1 MKSAGQVVLFAVILS
16 FLESVTAEVK
26 NKDHLE
32 PINDSAQHGESARW
46 PLSGHNQGSVGTFGD
61 LATEMQ
67 KDKKLSEYVSSLRLV
82 GEHLQRL
89 TGKIVALDVHLLN
102 YRRKGQETSEPFK
115 RVLGFINGQSRE
127 LDGEDIST
135 SNRMVLL
142 SGYIGIVRTITSR
155 AVKIVHNLNSLG
167 ATLRELERTID
178 GFDEILPPEGLQLSL
193 GGALELLMTD
203 TYQCPE
209 FHHVE
214 TPDIP
219 EMQQENVNV
228 TLLDFAI
235 VAEHSDRVSRITQE
249 ARDIIEEVK
258 YIKNIIS
265 YSSTL
270 LHAIDG
276 TVVTERN
283 VALNKKASQSSL
295 FRSEYPAERAVD
307 GNTGTVLYPRQECT
321 HTDQEYEPWWK
332 VDLGDTYVISHVTVI
347 NRGDCC
353 GERLRNFMVRV
364 GPFEDIR
371 ENPPCGDIYSETPSD
386 GETID
391 VLCAEPISG
400 RWVSVQLIGREDYLS
415 LCEVQVFSGS
425 EATVDKLTDETS
437 KRWRDDLRCGSE
449 FPAPNA
455 QPGECDP
462 DSCFPCCSQSG
473 YCGNTPEHCDCAD
486 CVNYGFI
493 YGVEQSPAWS
503 SLSEEALL
511 SVPWR
516 KDFRC
521 GPGFSAPGAEV
532 AECNPHS
539 CNPCCSGSGWCGNTE
554 DHCGCPDCVDY
565 RSHGV
570 AGLRWREDGRCGPE
584 FPAPGTDPGECDP
597 ISLFPCCSA
606 ARECGGT
613 AAHCK
618 CEWCIDFR
626 SVGMQ
631 IGKNT
636 TTNQIVDD
644 TSVTKSCQEHQF
656 SCTDGKCLPP
666 NWRCDGDQDCSGGE
680 DEESCGQRTCTSD
693 EFECTYDLN
702 CISVS
707 SRCNNVRDCDD
718 GSDEEDCENFPCKSN
733 QLRCGNTTQCIS
745 IDWRCDADDDC
756 DDGSDEKNC
765 GGTMCQ
771 SDEFQCSTNDSC
783 ISRHWRCDGELDCR
797 DGSDEENCTRITC
810 GPGQFQCS
818 ADKKCIQNAWR
829 CDGDPDCVDGTDEDG
844 CGTDEPACSER
855 EFQCISGSCIH
866 VTWRCDNDRD
876 CPDGSDEL
884 NCDGEAAVTCSPD
897 QFQCS
902 SDKKCVHGA
911 WRCDGESDCDDDSD
925 EEGCEGTVENPDCG
939 EAGFRCSSGR
949 CIHAE
954 WRCDKEKDCP
964 DGSDEL
970 NCNEVTEPPDQ
981 GPVNRSQ
988 ERWRE
993 DLRCGPDFPAPGASQ
1008 GECDPE
1014 SCFPCC
1020 SQYGYCGNTDD
1031 HCLCDGCVNYGT
1043 VYGVEYRSGWIGLKG
1058 DDMLSVKW
1066 TEEGRCGPGVSAPG
1080 AEVAECNPHSCNPC
1094 CSPWGW
1100 CGNTEDHCDCSDC
1113 VDYRTHSVTGNRWR
1127 EDGRCGPE
1135 FPAPGADPG
1144 ECDPISLFP
1153 CCSAAGECG
1162 GTAAHCKC
1170 EGCIDFRNGTG
1181 TVAVSPSPPVDRE
1194 YMGCYK
1200 DSKKRRLPKGPKIS
1214 QEMTTDLCI
1223 EHCRDEGYNY
1233 AGTQYYEE
1241 CWCGNER
1248 HFSRIGRQRKN
1259 KQCSTPC
1266 RGNED
1271 EKCGGPWRLAV
1282 YKVGKKIKKKDESKK
1297 EEVNV
1302 ALNKEASQS
1311 SLLRSEYPAERAV
1324 DGNTGT
1330 VLYPRQECTH
1340 TDLEYEPWWKVDL
1353 GDTYVI
1359 SHVTVINR
1367 GDCCGERLRNF
1378 MVRVGPFEDLRENT
1392 PCGDIYSETP
1402 SDGETIDVR
1411 CAEPIS
1417 GRWVSVQLI
1426 GREDYLSLCEVQVY
1440 AVAGQVAK
1448 RKWRDDWHCG
1458 PGYSAEGADPAEC
1471 DPTSCFPC
1479 CSAAGW
1485 CGNTED
1491 HCDCP
1496 GCTNFQEIY
1505 GTPLIVKEETIAA
1518 PNRRWRD
1525 DFRCGPDF
1533 PAPGADPGECDPHSC
1548 FPCCSASGHC
1558 GNVWPEHCNCP
1569 GCVDYRFH
1577 NQNGSRWRDDL
1588 RCGPDFPAPGAAS
1601 GECDPVS
1608 FTPCCSLSGFCG
1620 STEEHCTCEGCVD
1633 FRTGLKENQIHPTS
1647 TTDEDSRPY
1656 LLFSSRQKIRKLYPD
1671 SSAPPEVM
1679 QTPDMESVV
1688 GLDFHWQ
1695 KEMLF
1700 YTDVH
1705 TNAIYRMYFND
1716 TERSEVVVDVN
1727 LVSPEAVAVDWVGD
1741 NLFWTDSGT
1750 GKAVI
1755 EMANLDGSYRKTFLR
1770 EGLERPR
1777 GLAVDPVN
1785 GYLFF
1790 SEWGEGAKIE
1800 RVTLDG
1806 KDRKVLVSSDIRWP
1820 NSIALDVAQGR
1831 LFWTDSGMDRI
1842 ESITTDG
1849 NNRKKL
1855 VEMELAP
1862 HSYGITVFEDKI
1874 FWTDW
1879 RLNGVYSA
1887 DKSTGR
1893 NPTVVYEHESE
1904 RNIFDIKMVDKDR
1917 QQGTSPCAIN
1927 NGGCSHFCLNTPTG
1941 HTCACPDRPK
1951 IDRKY
1956 CRASAGKSGLQPSP
1970 TEAHHRM
1977 NRSDMA
1983 KVEGYSPR
1991 RGDCPGNDIW
2001 SIYRDNTSLENCAD
2015 LCTSHSDC
2023 VSFMF
2028 YNNHRCYPKTKTC
2041 AETTKTNPRDVFY
2054 DRIIDDDPLECLT
2067 DSEGTTY
2074 RGRVRL
2080 TKSGRTCQRWD
2091 SSSPH
2096 KHKYLQKY
2104 PYHGLEEDFCR
2115 NPDGRPDA
2123 ERPWCYTTDLHVR
2136 WEYCDIPECGNS
2148 SRECIDD
2155 STYNGKVQVTLSGR
2169 TCQRW
2174 DSETPHVP
2182 KIRSPLPGLN
2192 ENYCRNLPELGEHNW
2207 PWCYTIDPD
2216 IPWEY
2221 CRMESCVTDVLEAVG
2236 GYAPRHGD
2244 CPGNDIWSIYE
2255 DYVTLE
2261 ECAQMCTNHPDCVSF
2276 MFYDNHRCYPKT
2288 KTCAETIKSN
2298 PRNVFYDRIIE
2309 KETKR
2314 KWREDYHC
2322 GFGFSAEG
2330 SDPAECDPHSCFPC
2344 CSAAGW
2350 CGNTPDHCDCPECT
2364 DYQKEYGVAPIK
2376 SIAPGPDDSR
2386 RWRDDYRCGP
2396 DFPAP
2401 GADPGECDPHSC
2413 FPCCSAAGHCGNI
2426 GVEHC
2431 DCPGCVDYRYH
2442 NQNGSRWRDDLR
2454 CGPDFPAPGSAS
2466 GECDPVSFT
2475 PCCSL
2480 SGFCGSTEEHCTC
2493 EGCVDF
2499 RTGSGVKEVSPTTT
2513 VEPLECLTDSE
2524 GTSYRGTRQYTKS
2537 GLTCQRWD
2545 STFPH
2550 ENKYFEKY
2558 PNRGLDENFCR
2569 NPDGRPDAE
2578 RPWCYTIDPDVR
2590 WEYCDI
2596 PVCEDVDATDC
2607 ELTLEE
2613 QAVGCKASDSAQICS
2628 GHGECVCGQCECW
2641 HFLPIAKERYT
2652 GQYCECDNLS
2662 CDRYMGEICGGHGA
2676 CQCGQCVCEEGWTG
2690 TACQCSE
2697 SVDNCLSSNGLIC
2710 NNHGLCQCGVCRCDP
2725 YNIYYGPQ
2733 CDDCATCP
2741 GKCETLRECG
2751 EFLAGGRKDFMEV
2764 CSGVKVVKAKDIN
2777 TDSSKLCRFMSAA
2790 DREFE
2795 FTYEYDTDGGVVVRY
2810 NLVPSIVHPPV
2821 DTTGVDGGIV
2831 SLFCEAN
2838 VKLPIVWT
2846 KGGSKI
2852 SARARDRYDVVE
2864 YQDGRASML
2873 RIDPLRS
2880 PRDEDTFTCRMESA
2894 EYGTVE
2900 EASVS
2905 INVLAEENLPDGFPT
2920 ITQGPQL
2927 KAVERGRPA
2936 ILVCSASGDPAP
2948 DITWLKDMVPV
2959 DMTDSRIKLLS
2970 SGSLQINST
2979 TQEDEG
2985 RYECVATNN
2994 LGTRYSYPANLYIRV
3009 RRVPPRF
3016 NIIPE
3021 DVEVNLG
3028 DNINLTC
3035 AAIGPPVP
3043 FVQWLKDNKDLSD
3056 KTALSGRN
3064 ILRLENVVESANYTC
3079 FASSPLG
3086 VIEHTVLVTV
3096 KVRRIPPRLIIIPEA
3111 ALVNRG
3117 DNINLTCVAIGSPV
3131 PFVQWQKGNEN
3142 LSEKSSQKERNILRL
3157 ENVVKSANYTCAASN
3172 PFGSD
3177 VNTAQVIVEDDLAM
3191 VDGYTARRGDCPG
3204 NDIWAIY
3211 TRSTTLEECARM
3223 CTRHPRC
3230 VTFMFF
3236 DNQECYPKSKSCDET
3251 TKTNPKNVFYDRIV
3265 EGGADGPVDSQPA
3278 AALHSEPKWL
3288 SFPPR
3293 ALGRYAGRLR
3303 SLETESTEAETKSEA
3318 SGIVRKIFGLPIFRK
3333 RRHVAA
3339 QQDDSSSDSFLAIGG
3354 KTYRFPSQPQERY
3367 AVEELSTLPYHI
3379 NRFLEVLVHL
3389 RQCTLTDGQEQQ
3401 GMASTKEQKDN

>member
-32 PINDSAQHGESARW
+32 PINESAQHGESARW

-127 LDGEDIST
+127 MDGEDIST

-155 AVKIVHNLNSLG
+155 AMKIVHNLNSLG

-178 GFDEILPPEGLQLSL
+178 DFDEILPPEGLQLSL
-193 GGALELLMTD
+193 GGAHELFMTD

-219 EMQQENVNV
+219 EMQQENV

-270 LHAIDG
+270 LHDIDG

-283 VALNKKASQSSL
+283 VALNKEASQSSL
-295 FRSEYPAERAVD
+295 LRSEYPAERAVD

-321 HTDQEYEPWWK
+321 HTDLEYEPWWK
-332 VDLGDTYVISHVTVI
+332 VDLGDTYVISHVTII

-353 GERLRNFMVRV
+353 GERLRNLMVRV

-371 ENPPCGDIYSETPSD
+371 ENTPCGDIYSETPSD

-391 VLCAEPISG
+391 VRCAEPISG

-425 EATVDKLTDETS
+425 EATVDKLTNETS

-449 FPAPNA
+449 FPAPDA

-486 CVNYGFI
+486 CVNYGFT

-503 SLSEEALL
+503 GLSEEALL

-626 SVGMQ
+626 SVGMP

-656 SCTDGKCLPP
+656 SCSNGKCLPP

-765 GGTMCQ
+765 GGTICQ
-771 SDEFQCSTNDSC
+771 SDEFPCSTSDSC

-797 DGSDEENCTRITC
+797 DGSDEENCTKITC

-818 ADKKCIQNAWR
+818 ADKKCIQTAWR

-844 CGTDEPACSER
+844 CEVTDEPACSER

-866 VTWRCDNDRD
+866 ITWRCDNDQD

-902 SDKKCVHGA
+902 SDKQCVHGA

-970 NCNEVTEPPDQ
+970 NCDEVTELPDQ
-981 GPVNRSQ
+981 TSVNRSQ

-1031 HCLCDGCVNYGT
+1031 HCLCDGCVDYGA

-1058 DDMLSVKW
+1058 DDLLSVKW

-1100 CGNTEDHCDCSDC
+1100 CGNTEDHCDCYDC
-1113 VDYRTHSVTGNRWR
+1113 VDYRAHGFTGNRWR

-1266 RGNED
+1266 RGNDD

-1282 YKVGKKIKKKDESKK
+1282 YKVGEKIKKKDESKK

-1378 MVRVGPFEDLRENT
+1378 MVRVGPFEDLLENT
-1392 PCGDIYSETP
+1392 PCGDIYTETP

-1411 CAEPIS
+1411 CSEPIS

-1426 GREDYLSLCEVQVY
+1426 GREDYLSLCEVQIY
-1440 AVAGQVAK
+1440 ALAGQVAK

-1558 GNVWPEHCNCP
+1558 GN
-1569 GCVDYRFH
+1569 
-1577 NQNGSRWRDDL
+1577 
-1588 RCGPDFPAPGAAS
+1588 
-1601 GECDPVS
+1601 
-1608 FTPCCSLSGFCG
+1608 
-1620 STEEHCTCEGCVD
+1620 
-1633 FRTGLKENQIHPTS
+1633 
-1647 TTDEDSRPY
+1647 
-1656 LLFSSRQKIRKLYPD
+1656 
-1671 SSAPPEVM
+1671 
-1679 QTPDMESVV
+1679 
-1688 GLDFHWQ
+1688 
-1695 KEMLF
+1695 
-1700 YTDVH
+1700 
-1705 TNAIYRMYFND
+1705 
-1716 TERSEVVVDVN
+1716 
-1727 LVSPEAVAVDWVGD
+1727 
-1741 NLFWTDSGT
+1741 
-1750 GKAVI
+1750 
-1755 EMANLDGSYRKTFLR
+1755 
-1770 EGLERPR
+1770 
-1777 GLAVDPVN
+1777 
-1785 GYLFF
+1785 
-1790 SEWGEGAKIE
+1790 
-1800 RVTLDG
+1800 
-1806 KDRKVLVSSDIRWP
+1806 
-1820 NSIALDVAQGR
+1820 
-1831 LFWTDSGMDRI
+1831 
-1842 ESITTDG
+1842 
-1849 NNRKKL
+1849 
-1855 VEMELAP
+1855 
-1862 HSYGITVFEDKI
+1862 
-1874 FWTDW
+1874 
-1879 RLNGVYSA
+1879 
-1887 DKSTGR
+1887 
-1893 NPTVVYEHESE
+1893 
-1904 RNIFDIKMVDKDR
+1904 
-1917 QQGTSPCAIN
+1917 
-1927 NGGCSHFCLNTPTG
+1927 
-1941 HTCACPDRPK
+1941 
-1951 IDRKY
+1951 
-1956 CRASAGKSGLQPSP
+1956 
-1970 TEAHHRM
+1970 
-1977 NRSDMA
+1977 
-1983 KVEGYSPR
+1983 
-1991 RGDCPGNDIW
+1991 
-2001 SIYRDNTSLENCAD
+2001 
-2015 LCTSHSDC
+2015 
-2023 VSFMF
+2023 
-2028 YNNHRCYPKTKTC
+2028 
-2041 AETTKTNPRDVFY
+2041 
-2054 DRIIDDDPLECLT
+2054 
-2067 DSEGTTY
+2067 
-2074 RGRVRL
+2074 
-2080 TKSGRTCQRWD
+2080 
-2091 SSSPH
+2091 
-2096 KHKYLQKY
+2096 
-2104 PYHGLEEDFCR
+2104 
-2115 NPDGRPDA
+2115 
-2123 ERPWCYTTDLHVR
+2123 
-2136 WEYCDIPECGNS
+2136 
-2148 SRECIDD
+2148 
-2155 STYNGKVQVTLSGR
+2155 
-2169 TCQRW
+2169 
-2174 DSETPHVP
+2174 
-2182 KIRSPLPGLN
+2182 
-2192 ENYCRNLPELGEHNW
+2192 
-2207 PWCYTIDPD
+2207 
-2216 IPWEY
+2216 
-2221 CRMESCVTDVLEAVG
+2221 
-2236 GYAPRHGD
+2236 
-2244 CPGNDIWSIYE
+2244 
-2255 DYVTLE
+2255 
-2261 ECAQMCTNHPDCVSF
+2261 
-2276 MFYDNHRCYPKT
+2276 
-2288 KTCAETIKSN
+2288 
-2298 PRNVFYDRIIE
+2298 
-2309 KETKR
+2309 
-2314 KWREDYHC
+2314 
-2322 GFGFSAEG
+2322 
-2330 SDPAECDPHSCFPC
+2330 
-2344 CSAAGW
+2344 
-2350 CGNTPDHCDCPECT
+2350 
-2364 DYQKEYGVAPIK
+2364 
-2376 SIAPGPDDSR
+2376 
-2386 RWRDDYRCGP
+2386 
-2396 DFPAP
+2396 
-2401 GADPGECDPHSC
+2401 
-2413 FPCCSAAGHCGNI
+2413 I

-2454 CGPDFPAPGSAS
+2454 CGPDFPAPGAAS

-2550 ENKYFEKY
+2550 ENKYLEKY
-2558 PNRGLDENFCR
+2558 PNRGLYENFCR

-2578 RPWCYTIDPDVR
+2578 RPWCYTIDADVR

-2596 PVCEDVDATDC
+2596 PDCEDVDATDC

-2613 QAVGCKASDSAQICS
+2613 QAVGCKASDSAQMCS

-2641 HFLPIAKERYT
+2641 HILPMAMEKYT
-2652 GQYCECDNLS
+2652 GQFCECNNLS
-2662 CDRYMGEICGGHGA
+2662 CDRYMGEICGGHGV
-2676 CQCGQCVCEEGWTG
+2676 CQCGRCVCEEGWTG
-2690 TACQCSE
+2690 AACHCSE

-2710 NNHGLCQCGVCRCDP
+2710 NNHGLCQCGICRCDP

-2741 GKCETLRECG
+2741 VKCETLRECG
-2751 EFLAGGRKDFMEV
+2751 EFITGGRKDFMEV
-2764 CSGVKVVKAKDIN
+2764 CRGVKVVKAQDIN

-2795 FTYEYDTDGGVVVRY
+2795 FTYEYDTNGGVVIRY
-2810 NLVPSIVHPPV
+2810 NLVPSIVQPPV

-2852 SARARDRYDVVE
+2852 NARARDRYDVVE
-2864 YQDGRASML
+2864 YQDGRASVL

-2880 PRDEDTFTCRMESA
+2880 SRDEDTFTCRLESA

-2900 EASVS
+2900 EASAS

-2920 ITQGPQL
+2920 INQDPQL

-2936 ILVCSASGDPAP
+2936 ILVCSASGNPAP

-2959 DMTDSRIKLLS
+2959 DMTDTRIKLLS

-2979 TQEDEG
+2979 IQEDEG

-3035 AAIGPPVP
+3035 AAIGSPVP

-3056 KTALSGRN
+3056 KTAQSGRN

-3096 KVRRIPPRLIIIPEA
+3096 KDDLARVDGYTARRGDCPGNDIWAIYTRSTTLEECARMCTRHPRCVTFMFFDNQECYPKSKSCVETAKTNPKSVFYDRIAVRRIPPRLIIIPEA

-3117 DNINLTCVAIGSPV
+3117 DNINLTCEAIGSPV

-3265 EGGADGPVDSQPA
+3265 EDGADGSVDSQPA
-3278 AALHSEPKWL
+3278 AALQSEPKWL

-3367 AVEELSTLPYHI
+3367 AVEELATLPYHI

-3389 RQCTLTDGQEQQ
+3389 RQCTLTDGQEQH